1 MTTALWI
8 LLGAALLLTAFNLL
22 KVGVD
27 AAYDGETLVLRAKA
41 GPVKLTILPKQEKP
55 KKQEK
60 KKKQKPP
67 KEKPEKPKEKTK
79 LPLSTLLKLAEHVLQ
94 ALGSFRRKLQV
105 DLLRLRVR
113 VGTPDPYNTAM
124 YYGWLQS
131 AVCGLQPMA
140 ARALNVRRQEV
151 QLAPDFTSDAV
162 SADGRLILTIRI
174 GQIVGI
180 VLVLARRALVT
191 YLRRPKQPKNASK
204 SKTEAPSAERTELY
218 G

>member
-180 VLVLARRALVT
+180 ALVLARRALVT

>member
-94 ALGSFRRKLQV
+94 AIGSFRRKLQV

-180 VLVLARRALVT
+180 ALVLAWRALVT

-204 SKTEAPSAERTELY
+204 SKPEAPSAERTELY

>member
-180 VLVLARRALVT
+180 ALVLAWRALVT

>member
-79 LPLSTLLKLAEHVLQ
+79 LPLSTLLKLAEHVLR
-94 ALGSFRRKLQV
+94 AIGSFRRKLQV

-180 VLVLARRALVT
+180 VLVLAWRALVT
-191 YLRRPKQPKNASK
+191 YLRRPKKPKNASK
-204 SKTEAPSAERTELY
+204 SKPEAPSAERTEIY